1 LNESRQINNFSRD
14 AALHLCS
21 KLQIKK
27 LFCNLKDKSTY
38 IYMHDD
44 TISHAY
50 GNIESNKKAKSSK
63 GRQNLWLLNDI

>member
-21 KLQIKK
+21 KLQI
-27 LFCNLKDKSTY
+27 LKDKSTY